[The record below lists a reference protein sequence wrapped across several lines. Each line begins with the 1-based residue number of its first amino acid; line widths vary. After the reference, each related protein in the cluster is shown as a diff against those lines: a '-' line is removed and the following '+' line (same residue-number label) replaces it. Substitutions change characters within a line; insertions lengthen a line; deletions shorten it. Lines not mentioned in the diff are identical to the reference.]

1 MSEPYGTEDSEDHPE
16 EDSEDVGGGV
26 GLGLGF
32 IAGGLFC
39 LLVVP
44 DYLNASE
51 GWATFWN
58 IVGGLLGLAGVAGA
72 LVELDNVGALHGI
85 GYVGAALV
93 VAAPAGALHLL
104 TQRGYVTGQIA
115 SSFRVAAVI
124 VIIFGL
130 IGLGMGLGRLVSS
143 ISTSTSG
150 IGNGPNQ
157 LVLKVAGLLTALT
170 GLVTALLNFFAG

>member
-1 MSEPYGTEDSEDHPE
+1 MSEPHGTEDSDDHPE
-16 EDSEDVGGGV
+16 EDPEDIGGGV

-44 DYLNASE
+44 DYLNAST
-51 GWATFWN
+51 GWATLWH

-72 LVELDNVGALHGI
+72 LVELDKVGSLHGL
-85 GYVGAALV
+85 GYVGAAII

-115 SSFRVAAVI
+115 SSSRLATVI

-130 IGLGMGLGRLVSS
+130 TGLGMGLGRLVSS
-143 ISTSTSG
+143 MFTSTSG
-150 IGNGPNQ
+150 IGDGPNQ
-157 LVLKVAGLLTALT
+157 LVLKIVGLLTALM
-170 GLVTALLNFFAG
+170 GLVTASLNFFAE